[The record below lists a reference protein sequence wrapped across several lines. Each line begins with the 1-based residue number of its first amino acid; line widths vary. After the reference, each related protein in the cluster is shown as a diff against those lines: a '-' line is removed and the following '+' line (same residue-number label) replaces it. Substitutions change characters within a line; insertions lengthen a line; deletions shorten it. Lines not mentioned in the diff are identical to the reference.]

1 MFNLRQ
7 NQWTSG
13 YISLLELVG
22 LVGKTKKREG
32 LKALV
37 DVSGNDEERVATE
50 AKIGGT
56 PTPSSWSYI

>member
-37 DVSGNDEERVATE
+37 DVSGNDEVRVATE